1 MAVPS
6 LKTNDI
12 ETMAEWQHGMGVWLA
27 LYQAAVDGVQ
37 ADMHAAQEGFA
48 GASAAKLAQHAF
60 VPKVGA
66 ALQEAVQQLRL
77 SPEVTRLQLAS
88 WRSSAADQSRLG
100 DLEAKSAIEAFA
112 DSFFTVVTLDDR
124 MHHAVRDAP
133 ALVLTEPSAPLTHC
147 AVVHRGPV
155 SGGHLKLFL
164 REMGGRMFSADFTT
178 QRIRLRAHDWGTAG
192 PLAAAAY
199 AYPCSGGMLPTV
211 YRFLE
216 AKDGV
221 HVPDAATAAAE
232 LAWSFGGDPTS
243 GSGWVPLAAGATSA
257 SAYAVFLSLAA
268 RRWGDT
274 RLYNCR
280 SFVRE
285 MLGKL
290 LPATTAAASVE
301 QMFDDVFRFV
311 VLEREPERSCS
322 GVQ

>member
-1 MAVPS
+1 MQKMHAMAC
-6 LKTNDI
+6 L
-12 ETMAEWQHGMGVWLA
+12 EAEWQHGMLRWLA
-27 LYQAAVDGVQ
+27 LHQSAVDGVR
-37 ADMHAAQEGFA
+37 ADMLAAQEGSG
-48 GASAAKLAQHAF
+48 GASAAKLAQRAF
-60 VPKVGA
+60 VPRAGV
-66 ALQEAVQQLRL
+66 ALQEVAQRLRL
-77 SPEVTRLQLAS
+77 SPEATRLQLAS
-88 WRSSAADQSRLG
+88 WRSSVADQSELG
-100 DLEAKSAIEAFA
+100 DLEAKSAIEAFS

-124 MHHAVRDAP
+124 THHAVGDAP
-133 ALVLTEPSAPLTHC
+133 ELAPAEPSPPLTHC

-164 REMGGRMFSADFTT
+164 REMGGRTFATDFTT
-178 QRIRLRAHDWGTAG
+178 HRIRLRAHDWGTAT

-199 AYPCSGGMLPTV
+199 AYPCSGGMRPTV

-221 HVPDAATAAAE
+221 QVPDAATAAAD

-243 GSGWVPLAAGATSA
+243 GSGWVPLAAGSTAA

-285 MLGKL
+285 MLGEL
-290 LPATTAAASVE
+290 LPAPTAAASVE

-311 VLEREPERSCS
+311 VLEREPGSSFGCP
-322 GVQ
+322 VIT